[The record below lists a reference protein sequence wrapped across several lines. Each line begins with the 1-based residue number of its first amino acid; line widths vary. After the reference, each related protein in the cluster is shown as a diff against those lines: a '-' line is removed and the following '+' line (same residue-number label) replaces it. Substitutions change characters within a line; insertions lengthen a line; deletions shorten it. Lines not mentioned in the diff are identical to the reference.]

1 MASAFKQRAIAAAW
15 TVAGAAGCGVAYT
28 QHRKFEQRLPCVQLA
43 LRKLEDPSINAGLG
57 SQLQLSAWPRRG
69 CVDKNAGLMRAHF
82 RVQSSDGDVADVLV
96 SAIRDKTTHEASEP
110 REEDDDAEEHA
121 NYWFRPWELKK
132 AILQRVRLM
141 RQGFFSSEEEE
152 SELQRSSASLWKL
165 ETLVVLGT
173 GTGSEPRVLQGDPS
187 GLPEYETMYIRRDV
201 TSKSDRSRTN
211 LKIAL
216 CLSVLGTLVAA
227 GSRMLRSLRISQS
240 YGFVRKSVLENRSVQ
255 AVLGPSQIESCT
267 GKFTP
272 TFIDARLRLV
282 GSSGTIADVVVAA
295 SRDSSHQLWHVAVA
309 RMTVGGV
316 ACNLDLPAR

>member
-1 MASAFKQRAIAAAW
+1 MASALKQRGIAAAW

-28 QHRKFEQRLPCVQLA
+28 LHRNFEQRLPCVQLA
-43 LRKLEDPSINAGLG
+43 LRKLEDPSINTGLG

-69 CVDKNAGLMRAHF
+69 HVDKTAGLMRAHF

-110 REEDDDAEEHA
+110 REEDDDAEEHG

-132 AILQRVRLM
+132 GFLQRVRLL
-141 RQGFFSSEEEE
+141 RQGFFSSSEEEM
-152 SELQRSSASLWKL
+152 QPASMWKL
-165 ETLVVLGT
+165 ETLVVLQGET
-173 GTGSEPRVLQGDPS
+173 SAQIPRVLQGDPS
-187 GLPEYETMYIRRDV
+187 GLPEYETMCVRRDV
-201 TSKSDRSRTN
+201 SSKSDRSRTN

-272 TFIDARLRLV
+272 TFIDARLRLI